1 MGKVLTKDGKLL
13 YHLTKLS
20 NLDSIIQNGLMSR
33 RDLECKGLLFEDV
46 ADPEI
51 LVKRNCYGLDR
62 YIPFHFNPYSSFDVA
77 VKNSHHEEFIYIC
90 IYRQYAKNNGFYI
103 LPRHPLSST
112 NGFELF
118 EYNQGMEQIDWEAM
132 EISSTTSP
140 YHKSVHMAECLTDK
154 VIPFE
159 SFQQVAVR
167 NEGIKQLVVNKILDL
182 FPGHPYG
189 PYINVHSTWFPNSF

>member
-62 YIPFHFNPYSSFDVA
+62 YIPFHFNPY
-77 VKNSHHEEFIYIC
+77 
-90 IYRQYAKNNGFYI
+90 
-103 LPRHPLSST
+103 
-112 NGFELF
+112 
-118 EYNQGMEQIDWEAM
+118 
-132 EISSTTSP
+132 
-140 YHKSVHMAECLTDK
+140 
-154 VIPFE
+154 
-159 SFQQVAVR
+159 
-167 NEGIKQLVVNKILDL
+167 
-182 FPGHPYG
+182 
-189 PYINVHSTWFPNSF
+189 